1 MSNRPIQYDD
11 LLQAYF
17 STQPDDVEGLN
28 NWSVL
33 YYTTWALRKVF
44 GAYKFEGLP
53 VGWDQDY
60 MLQRLFI
67 DGHFC
72 ITDTDLGVL
81 PLQCGISGVN
91 VFNRPN
97 ECLIANAVLGSFR
110 RKIADSTGGLEPLP
124 DKLCALVHLQY
135 DFSGIMET
143 VNRFAVLLAMCDSA
157 TAVNLMNTKTALVF
171 AAKNKKEAD
180 SYKMMYDKVASGH
193 PAVFIGDDLA
203 AKLRDQLVITD
214 VKQMFVADDVE
225 IVKQKLV
232 NDFLSDVGIHNA
244 NTEKRERLIQNEVNS
259 NHDEVRSG
267 AQHWIE
273 TVNRGLEVA
282 NSLYGLSLKFNRVS
296 FMDRQ
301 QEVTADE
308 FTESA

>member
-1 MSNRPIQYDD
+1 MYEFKN
-11 LLQAYF
+11 
-17 STQPDDVEGLN
+17 
-28 NWSVL
+28 
-33 YYTTWALRKVF
+33 
-44 GAYKFEGLP
+44 LP

-67 DGHFC
+67 DGLFC

-81 PLQCGISGVN
+81 PLQCGVSGVN

-110 RKIADSTGGLEPLP
+110 RKIADSVGALEPLP
-124 DKLCALVHLQY
+124 DQLCALVHLQY
-135 DFSGIMET
+135 DYSGIMET
-143 VNRFAVLLAMCDSA
+143 VNRYAVMLAMCDSA

-180 SYKMMYDKVASGH
+180 SYKLMYDQIAQGR
-193 PAVFIGDDLA
+193 PAVFVGDDLA

-225 IVKQKLV
+225 TVKQKIV

-267 AQHWIE
+267 AEHWIQ
-273 TVNRGLEVA
+273 TVNAGLEVA
-282 NSLYGLSLKFNRVS
+282 NSLYGLQLEFDRKS
-296 FMDRQ
+296 FMDRSK
-301 QEVTADE
+301 EVTADE